1 MRALIIV
8 DLQND
13 FMPGGALAVPNGD
26 EVVSVANSLIPR
38 FELVVASQ
46 DWHPPH
52 HGSFA
57 SQHPGHKPGDVIQL
71 DGIEQVLWPDHCVQ
85 GTFGAAFHRDLNT
98 GGIDKVFQKG
108 VAPTIDSYSTFYD
121 NAHLRS
127 TGLAD
132 FLRARRVDEVCLLG
146 LATDY
151 CVKFSVLDAVRENFQ
166 VVVIEDG
173 CRGIGLQPGDIT
185 RAFDE
190 MRDAGA
196 RILSSGEIENTRRPV
211 EPKT

>member
-1 MRALIIV
+1 MQALIIV

-13 FMPGGALAVPNGD
+13 FMPGGALPVPNGD
-26 EVVSVANSLIPR
+26 DVVSIANRVMSR

-46 DWHPPH
+46 DWHPPRH
-52 HGSFA
+52 SSFA

-71 DGIEQVLWPDHCVQ
+71 DGTEQVLWPDHCIQ
-85 GTFGAAFHRDLNT
+85 ETAGAAFHRDLNT
-98 GGIDKVFQKG
+98 GGINKVFQKG
-108 VAPTIDSYSTFYD
+108 VDPAIDSYSTFFD

-151 CVKFSVLDAVRENFQ
+151 CVKFSVLDAITEDFRAN
-166 VVVIEDG
+166 VIEDG
-173 CRGIGLQPGDIT
+173 CRGIDLQPGGVS
-185 RAFDE
+185 RAFEE

-196 RILSSGEIENTRRPV
+196 RILSSEEI
-211 EPKT
+211 

>member
-1 MRALIIV
+1 MQALIIV

-26 EVVSVANSLIPR
+26 EVVSVANRLMSR
-38 FELVVASQ
+38 FELVVATQ

-52 HGSFA
+52 HSSFA

-71 DGIEQVLWPDHCVQ
+71 GGIEQVLWPDHCIQ
-85 GTFGAAFHRDLNT
+85 ETAGAAFHRDLNIA
-98 GGIDKVFQKG
+98 GINKVFQKG
-108 VAPTIDSYSTFYD
+108 VDPAIDSYSTFFD

-151 CVKFSVLDAVRENFQ
+151 CVKFSVLDAINEDFRAN
-166 VVVIEDG
+166 VIEDG
-173 CRGIGLQPGDIT
+173 CRGIDLQPGDVS
-185 RAFDE
+185 RAFEE

-196 RILSSGEIENTRRPV
+196 RILSSEEI
-211 EPKT
+211 